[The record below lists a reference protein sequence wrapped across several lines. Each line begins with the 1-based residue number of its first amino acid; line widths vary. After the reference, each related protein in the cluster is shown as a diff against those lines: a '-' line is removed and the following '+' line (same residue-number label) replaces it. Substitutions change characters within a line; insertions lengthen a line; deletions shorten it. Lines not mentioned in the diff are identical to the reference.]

1 MSKDDVNVFAEDWIQ
16 KNSHK
21 WSVNTDEVGD
31 NYGSFVAGYNKAQ
44 ETLFT
49 EEQVKQAI
57 NRAVMLTLSDKSCY
71 SDEIIKSLK
80 QSK

>member
-1 MSKDDVNVFAEDWIQ
+1 MEQQLKDHITFMKNTGVEDFDIAIWV
-16 KNSHK
+16 K
-21 WSVNTDEVGD
+21 
-31 NYGSFVAGYNKAQ
+31 GYNKAK

-80 QSK
+80 QEGNK

>member
-1 MSKDDVNVFAEDWIQ
+1 MEQQLKDHITFMKNAGVEDFDIAIWV
-16 KNSHK
+16 K
-21 WSVNTDEVGD
+21 
-31 NYGSFVAGYNKAQ
+31 GYNKAK

-80 QSK
+80 QEGNK